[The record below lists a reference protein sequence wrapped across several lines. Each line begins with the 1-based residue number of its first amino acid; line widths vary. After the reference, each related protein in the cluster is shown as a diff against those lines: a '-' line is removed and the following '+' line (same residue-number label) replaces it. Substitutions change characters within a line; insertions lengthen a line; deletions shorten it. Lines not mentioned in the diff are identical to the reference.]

1 MLSKPNF
8 LVLGFWDSNMWKFL
22 IVSKDI
28 THDIGRKAIQVNLNH
43 KEFFQWT
50 HFQWT
55 GFSFAFSGSSSKSE
69 ALFCWIKRRHHN
81 YKKLVFK
88 KLPSVEHNFNHN
100 LYHYYASIIFFY
112 YFTFIYSLFII
123 IFFYVKSIWNTEA
136 NSSQI

>member
-28 THDIGRKAIQVNLNH
+28 THDIGRKAIQVNLNR

-100 LYHYYASIIFFY
+100 FYHYYASIIIFLLFY
-112 YFTFIYSLFII
+112 FYLFSFYHYFLLCKKHMEHWSKL
-123 IFFYVKSIWNTEA
+123 
-136 NSSQI
+136 